1 MDMNAYEK
9 YMREIHEPAR
19 KEMESYG
26 FTQLQTVE
34 EVDAK
39 MEELKEEGTAL
50 IFVNSV
56 CGCAAGT
63 ARPAAEEALLTVSKK
78 PDHLVTV
85 FAGQDKEAT
94 DRMREYFAELP
105 PSSPSMVIWKDGAVA
120 YYMPREQIEGYTQE
134 QVAANLAGML
144 EEFCGE

>member
-39 MEELKEEGTAL
+39 MEELKGEGTAL

-63 ARPAAEEALLTVSKK
+63 ARPAAEEALLTVSQK
-78 PDHLVTV
+78 PDHLLTV

-94 DRMREYFAELP
+94 DRMREYFEELP
-105 PSSPSMVIWKDGAVA
+105 PSSPSMVIWKDGKVA
-120 YYMPREQIEGYTQE
+120 YFMPREQIEGYSQE

>member
-1 MDMNAYEK
+1 MDMNAYER

-26 FTQLQTVE
+26 FTQLQTAE
-34 EVDAK
+34 EVDEK
-39 MEELKEEGTAL
+39 MKELQNEGTAL
-50 IFVNSV
+50 IFINSV

-63 ARPAAEEALLTVSKK
+63 ARPAAEEALLT
-78 PDHLVTV
+78 
-85 FAGQDKEAT
+85 GQDKEAT
-94 DRMREYFAELP
+94 DRMREYFDGLP
-105 PSSPSMVIWKDGAVA
+105 PSSPSMAIWKDGEVA
-120 YYMPREQIEGYTQE
+120 YFMPREQIEGYSQE